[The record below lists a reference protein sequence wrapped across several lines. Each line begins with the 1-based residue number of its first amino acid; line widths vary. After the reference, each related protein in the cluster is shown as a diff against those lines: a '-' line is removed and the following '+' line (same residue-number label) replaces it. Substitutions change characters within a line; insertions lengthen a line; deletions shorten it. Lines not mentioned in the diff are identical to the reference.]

1 MTFTSSIFA
10 VPAGE
15 VEKYPARHSTTP
27 DKNIKR
33 DPNRSGPNRS
43 DGIYIFLVSAG
54 VCEAPFRIGHSRF
67 FLKLPVP
74 YSLLSYFSPLL
85 RRLVQK
91 AERPR
96 PRPHRRYILE
106 LAWDPVMATADR
118 GDDWWDKYWD
128 DESMRICKTSR

>member
-1 MTFTSSIFA
+1 MRIDYMHAITSMMRFGPPQDLTTCPSD
-10 VPAGE
+10 G
-15 VEKYPARHSTTP
+15 RHSTTP

-43 DGIYIFLVSAG
+43 DDSCKRPSDPDRDRTDVD
-54 VCEAPFRIGHSRF
+54 
-67 FLKLPVP
+67 
-74 YSLLSYFSPLL
+74 PLN
-85 RRLVQK
+85 
-91 AERPR
+91 
-96 PRPHRRYILE
+96 RYILE